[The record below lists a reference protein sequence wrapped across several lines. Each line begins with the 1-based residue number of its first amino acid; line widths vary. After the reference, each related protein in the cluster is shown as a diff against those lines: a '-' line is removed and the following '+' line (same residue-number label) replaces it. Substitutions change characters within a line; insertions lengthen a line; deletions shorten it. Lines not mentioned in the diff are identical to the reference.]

1 MHRSARRHAAPGLR
15 PRLATL
21 LLGAALTLTATAL
34 AQGASLRV
42 ATADLPNTLE
52 PGIETSNTGVR
63 VIPSVFET
71 LLEMD
76 PIDNS
81 VLRPKL
87 ASTWRRVDDLTLEFE
102 LRRDVRFHDGTP
114 FTSADVVYS
123 IERILDPAF
132 PGSLTRSLLATI
144 AAVEAPDAHTVRVVT
159 HEPDPILDYRLA
171 SQWGSWIVPAGA
183 HAALGVDAFGRAPVG
198 TGPFRLVEYTPD
210 LIRLE
215 RFDGYWGAAPVIEAV
230 SFRAIPETAA
240 RTTAL
245 ANAEVDLITQVP
257 PDQAAALATRP
268 GVTIASTVIDN
279 LHLHIYNVRRAP
291 TDDAR
296 VRRALRLAIDRDLL
310 VETLWSGLAEVPRG
324 HQYEAYGPLYDATR
338 PLAPFDPEEA
348 RRLLADAGYAGEVVY
363 YDTTGT
369 YYVNELPA
377 AEAIVQMWQDVGI
390 NAQVRVVD
398 RSQRTYENAH
408 VITWSNTMRFPD
420 PLGGLWLL
428 WGPSGGQQGDAR
440 WVPTTR
446 FNEVGAAMANELDR
460 TRRGELALELLD
472 LWDEETPGSV
482 LWYPSETYAMR
493 DHVVWSPDRS
503 HAMDFRPHLFQLR

>member
-1 MHRSARRHAAPGLR
+1 MHRSARPRPFARFSTLLAA
-15 PRLATL
+15 ATL
-21 LLGAALTLTATAL
+21 ALFATAH
-34 AQGASLRV
+34 AQDATLRV
-42 ATADLPNTLE
+42 ATADLPTTLE

-63 VIPSVFET
+63 IIPSVFET

-76 PIDNS
+76 PADNS

-87 ASTWRRVDDLTLEFE
+87 ASAWRRVDDLTLEFD
-102 LRRDVRFHDGTP
+102 LRQDVVFHDGTP

-123 IERILDPAF
+123 IERILDPEF
-132 PGSLTRSLLATI
+132 PGSLTRSLLSTI
-144 AAVEAPDAHTVRVVT
+144 ASVEARGDHTVRIT
-159 HEPDPILDYRLA
+159 TAEPDPILDYRLA

-183 HAALGVDAFGRAPVG
+183 HAALGTDAFGRAPVG

-210 LIRLE
+210 LVRLE
-215 RFDGYWGAAPVIEAV
+215 RFDGYWGEAPVVDAV

-257 PDQAAALATRP
+257 PDQAAVLATRP
-268 GVTIASTVIDN
+268 GVLIKSTLIDN
-279 LHLHIYNVRRAP
+279 IHLHIYNVRMAP
-291 TDDAR
+291 TDDPL

-324 HQYEAYGPLYDATR
+324 HQYPAYGPLYDDER
-338 PLAPFDPEEA
+338 PYAPYDPEEA
-348 RRLLADAGYAGEVVY
+348 RRLLAEAGYAGEVIY

-377 AEAIVQMWQDVGI
+377 AEAIVQMWQDVGL

-428 WGPSGGQQGDAR
+428 WGPSGGQQGER
-440 WVPTTR
+440 WAPTSR

-472 LWDEETPGSV
+472 LWEEETPGTV

-493 DHVVWSPDRS
+493 DHVVWTPDRS